1 MNVRNVKRFFGLF
14 VLAFLI
20 IFIVIIIKLPQN
32 EDIVVTDN
40 DLLIPEQPV
49 EPEPE
54 PVPEVEPQPEVVEEP
69 EPAYLEKPSLTDEE
83 MPASMFQLAKEYRV
97 IGMSLIV
104 IEDGDITHSYVFGD
118 QKRADSVSDAI
129 PYTSDTVIRVA
140 GVSELV
146 TSVGVLS
153 LCESGELDLDKPIG
167 DFLGY
172 TVKNPKTDSEITLRQ
187 IMTHT
192 ASVSDYGAYNDVVYG
207 KIKYQTLKNMLNGEY
222 AKSNFYSTKPGYD
235 YDFSNFGSA
244 MTGCIVSAATGGS
257 LNAYMKSA
265 VFTPLGI
272 DAGYY
277 STEIENRSNIA
288 TIYLRNEVNYTLEE
302 MDEFAAEMR
311 RVADTDNYRIA
322 HGNLYIGASGLARIA
337 QLILNKGS
345 VGLVSVISE
354 ESVDEML
361 STGARGTLYKDVG
374 TGLCVM
380 LKKDIV
386 PGRVLYGHGGNAY
399 GAITE
404 LFFDPTDKTAVI
416 ITCNGCLTTTDDY
429 GFPEMA
435 RAFIKEVYGSV
446 IGK

>member
-1 MNVRNVKRFFGLF
+1 MNPRNVKRFFGLF

-20 IFIVIIIKLPQN
+20 IFVVVIIKLPQN

-40 DLLIPEQPV
+40 DLLIPEQTV
-49 EPEPE
+49 EAEPE
-54 PVPEVEPQPEVVEEP
+54 PVPEVEPVIEVIEEP
-69 EPAYLEKPSLTDEE
+69 EPTYLERLSLTDED
-83 MPASMFQLAKEYRV
+83 MPASMLQLAKDYRV

-104 IEDGDITHSYVFGD
+104 IENGDITHSYSFGD
-118 QKRADSVSDAI
+118 QKKAGSDTEAV
-129 PYTSDTVIRVA
+129 PFTSDTVIRVA

-146 TSVGVLS
+146 SSIGVLS
-153 LCESGELDLDKPIG
+153 LCESGELDLDRPIG

-172 TVKNPKTDSEITLRQ
+172 TVKNPKTDAEITLRQ
-187 IMTHT
+187 LMTHT
-192 ASVSDYGAYNDVVYG
+192 ASVSDWGAYNDVVYG
-207 KIKYQTLKNMLNGEY
+207 KIKYQTLKNMLTGEY
-222 AKSNFYSTKPGYD
+222 AKSNFYSTKAGYD

-257 LNAYMKSA
+257 FNSYMKSA
-265 VFTPLGI
+265 VFAPLGI

-277 STEIENRSNIA
+277 STEIEDRSNIA

-302 MDEFAAEMR
+302 MDEFATEMR
-311 RVADTDNYRIA
+311 SVEDVDNYRIA

-337 QLILNKGS
+337 QLILNNGS
-345 VGLVSVISE
+345 VGLVSVLSV
-354 ESVDEML
+354 ESVNEML
-361 STGARGTLYKDVG
+361 ATEAKGTLYKDVG

-404 LFFDPTDKTAVI
+404 LYFDPTDKTAVI
-416 ITCNGCLTTTDDY
+416 ITCNGCLNTTDDS

-435 RAFIKEVYGSV
+435 KAFIKEVYGSV